1 MKTVR
6 RLLVFLSIILF
17 AMTAFSGCKLL
28 EDDDKIQIV
37 IWEDESDSVR
47 AVHDEII
54 EEFTKANPDIIVKR
68 THYELQDLKSNFIN
82 AAMAGHGP
90 DLVIGP
96 NDVVGLFQSGDLI
109 IPTEEL
115 MGEEFFSRFS
125 KNALDA
131 VNINGKQYAIP
142 DRNGNE
148 LLLFY
153 NKELIDKPASSM
165 EELIEQTHVLKEEG
179 KIQYSIA
186 CRTDEPFFLF
196 PFQSAFTGGKV
207 FKEHTIPLEPDLD
220 TPEMTEFARY
230 IKKLHKDRVIPR
242 AGDYNVAKALFEEG
256 KAPYYINGPWA
267 FVECD
272 NANMDWG
279 VTVLPTI
286 NGNPMKPSSAVK
298 AVMVSVVIE
307 EASEAKKEALIKY
320 IDFLTSKESQLKLSK
335 AHGQLPTDKE
345 AAEEAMILD
354 PIYEIQEAQLE
365 NSVATPPYQEMTK
378 TWDAMRDAQMEL
390 LTGKIKPEDYGRKCQ
405 EKAIQY
411 IKDLQG

>member
-1 MKTVR
+1 MKSVR
-6 RLLVFLSIILF
+6 KLLVFLSIVFLQV
-17 AMTAFSGCKLL
+17 TTFSGCKLFQ
-28 EDDDKIQIV
+28 DDGKIQIV
-37 IWEDESDSVR
+37 IWEDESEAVR

-54 EEFTKANPDIIVKR
+54 DEFTKANPNIIVKR

-109 IPTEEL
+109 IPTEDL
-115 MGEEFFSRFS
+115 MNDEFFYRFS
-125 KNALDA
+125 KSALDG
-131 VNINGKQYAIP
+131 VKIDGKQYAIP

-153 NKELIDKPASSM
+153 NKKIIEEPASSM
-165 EELIEQTHVLKEEG
+165 EELIEQTNELKAEG
-179 KIQYSIA
+179 KIEYSIA
-186 CRTDEPFFLF
+186 CRTDEPFFFF

-207 FKEHTIPLEPDLD
+207 FKEHTIPLEPDFD
-220 TPEMTEFARY
+220 TPEITEYAKY
-230 IKKLHKDRVIPR
+230 IKKLHEDKVIPR

-279 VTVLPTI
+279 ITVLPTI
-286 NGNPMKPSSAVK
+286 NGNPMKPTSAVK
-298 AVMVSVVIE
+298 AVMISIVAE

-320 IDFLTSKESQLKLSK
+320 IDFLTSKESQLKLAK

-345 AAEEAMILD
+345 AAVDARILD
-354 PIYEIQEAQLE
+354 PKYEIQEAQLE

-405 EKAIQY
+405 EKAKQY
-411 IKDLQG
+411 IEDLQG